1 MKVLALEPHHGG
13 SHKAFLDGWTAH
25 SHHDWTALGLPP
37 FKWKWRMRHAPITF
51 ADLVAGRVAAGEGW
65 DALFCSDMLNL
76 PEFLGL
82 APEPVRRLPAVV
94 YFHENQLTYPFR
106 HEDERDYQY
115 CFSNMAT
122 ALAATEVWF
131 NSAFHRDEFLGAIPD
146 FLRRMPDH
154 QPWDIADRIR
164 HKSAIH
170 PPGIARPAPRGPR
183 QSGPMRIL
191 WAARWEFDKDPDTFF
206 EALGIAKERGLEF
219 RISVVGQQFRDVP
232 PCFARAKKALAHH
245 VGRWGYQENR
255 ADYEAALADA
265 DVIVSTARHEFFGI
279 SIVEAVAAGCYP
291 LVPRRLAYPEVLAGI
306 QEQGR
311 GPHFY
316 DGGAEELADMLVLL
330 AARLEQDE
338 LWQGDPGRGVRAAS
352 RYFWPALAPQLDDA
366 LERVCGHRA

>member
-1 MKVLALEPHHGG
+1 MKVLALEPYHGG
-13 SHKAFLDGWTAH
+13 SHKAFLDGWSAH
-25 SHHDWTALGLPP
+25 SRHAFTVLGLPP

-51 ADLVAGRVAAGEGW
+51 ADQAAERVAAGEEW

-82 APEPVRRLPAVV
+82 APEPLHGLPAVA

-164 HKSAIH
+164 HKSAIR
-170 PPGIARPAPRGPR
+170 PPGIAEPPTRGERKP
-183 QSGPMRIL
+183 GPIRIL

-206 EALGIAKERGLEF
+206 EALRLLERRGVDF
-219 RISVVGQQFRDVP
+219 RLSVIGERFRDAP
-232 PCFARAKKALAHH
+232 PVFAEAERELADR
-245 VGRWGYQENR
+245 VDRWGYQESR
-255 ADYEAALADA
+255 QAYEAALAEA

-291 LVPRRLAYPEVLAGI
+291 LVPRRLAYPEVLGALEEDGS
-306 QEQGR
+306 

-316 DGGAEELADMLVLL
+316 DGGAEELADVLALL
-330 AARLEQDE
+330 AARVEQDE
-338 LWQGDPGRGVRAAS
+338 LWQGDPGRGIRAAS
-352 RYFWPALAPQLDDA
+352 RYFWPALASSLDDA
-366 LERVCGHRA
+366 LDNLRR